1 MADWAENCNDC
12 DWVEPECWVPMEEQD
27 CFHEN
32 DNPCSQF
39 FGGGNEYVEWNPE
52 VGDVHTC
59 QMSFSFFEAGTW
71 KLGDN
76 CLELN
81 WDEHQDPICTDGQLQ
96 TEDTCYCFDCQWD
109 YDSGSCE
116 DWSAGRIGRTTEQA
130 KMHDFQEMIYELSGS
145 SGNGECVEY
154 QLLDGGKIQL
164 IKTDPNYGYC
174 EIIVLTPAS
183 PPGS

>member
-1 MADWAENCNDC
+1 MQI
-12 DWVEPECWVPMEEQD
+12 QD
-27 CFHEN
+27 CFYEYE
-32 DNPCSQF
+32 DPCSQF
-39 FGGGNEYVEWNPE
+39 NEGGNEHTDWDEAT
-52 VGDVHTC
+52 HTC
-59 QMSFSFFEAGTW
+59 TKTFSFINPGTW
-71 KLGDN
+71 GLSED
-76 CLELN
+76 CLDLN
-81 WDEHQDPICTDGQLQ
+81 WSEQSEPGCDSLQ
-96 TEDTCYCFDCQWD
+96 SEETCYCFDCQWD

-116 DWSAGRIGRTTEQA
+116 DWSDDGMGRNTEQA

-174 EIIVLTPAS
+174 EIIVLTPAL